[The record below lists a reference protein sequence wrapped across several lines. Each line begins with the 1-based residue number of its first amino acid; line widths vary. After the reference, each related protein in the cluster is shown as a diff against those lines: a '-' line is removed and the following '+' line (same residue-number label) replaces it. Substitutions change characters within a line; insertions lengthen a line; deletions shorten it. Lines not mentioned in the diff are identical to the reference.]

1 MGEAGE
7 AGEAGD
13 AGEVGEADEAD
24 KDGNALIF
32 ISKARR
38 PSVSDTQ
45 VSESGHQESCYS
57 THYHMPFV

>member
-45 VSESGHQESCYS
+45 VSECGHQ
-57 THYHMPFV
+57 